1 VCRHRAQGTGHR
13 VQNPARHPEPST
25 QHPAPSYMANFKED
39 LVRVK
44 AFIFDIDGVLSLQT
58 ITLNSFGVPNRTVNL
73 RDGYALQLA
82 VKKGYNIGVISG
94 SSSKEYQKR
103 LKLLGVKDIYLNSRS
118 KIEHFNNFLEKHNL
132 NKSDVLFMG
141 DDIPD
146 FEVMKAAGVPVCPS
160 DADSEIKQVSSYISD
175 KKGGEGCVRDVIEQ
189 VLRLNNDWMD
199 SDAFTW

>member
-1 VCRHRAQGTGHR
+1 
-13 VQNPARHPEPST
+13 
-25 QHPAPSYMANFKED
+25 MANFKED

-58 ITLNSFGVPNRTVNL
+58 ISLNSFGVPNRTVNL

-82 VKKGYNIGVISG
+82 MKKGYHVGIISG
-94 SSSKEYQKR
+94 SSAKDYQKR
-103 LKLLGVKDIYLNSRS
+103 LKRLGVSDIYLKSRN
-118 KIEHFNNFLEKHNL
+118 KLDDFKGFLKKHGL

-146 FEVMKAAGVPVCPS
+146 FEVMKEAGIPVCPS
-160 DADSEIKQVSSYISD
+160 DADSEIKQISSYISD
-175 KKGGEGCVRDVIEQ
+175 KKGGEGCARDVIEQ
-189 VLRLNNDWMD
+189 VLRLHNKWMD